1 MAYAKIT
8 FEHPEI
14 GTIRKAPV
22 GFSWTLLLW
31 GGFVPLLRKDW
42 KGLLIVLGLF
52 VITSGISGLFV
63 PFFYNKLYIK
73 SLLKKGCKVAS
84 TAGSDLASLKRKLEL
99 VLPEK

>member
-14 GTIRKAPV
+14 GTVRKAPV
-22 GFSWTLLLW
+22 GFSWTLFLL
-31 GGFVPLLRKDW
+31 GPIVCLFRKDW
-42 KGLLIVLGLF
+42 FWLLIMLVATG
-52 VITSGISGLFV
+52 ITYGISCLVF

-73 SLLKKGCKVAS
+73 RLLKRGYKVAA
-84 TAGSDLASLKRKLEL
+84 TENMDIATLRKKLEL